1 MTRPVLL
8 AAEICRLMLLAAS
21 PAFLSL
27 CTGRK
32 FMVDIHLTSR
42 AVRFSTG
49 RAILCLAAEQ
59 LAALLTTPSGGAG
72 TAWIR

>member
-1 MTRPVLL
+1 
-8 AAEICRLMLLAAS
+8 MLLAAS

-32 FMVDIHLTSR
+32 FMVDLHLTSR
-42 AVRFSTG
+42 AARFSTG

-59 LAALLTTPSGGAG
+59 LAALLTTPSGGADP
-72 TAWIR
+72 TWTR